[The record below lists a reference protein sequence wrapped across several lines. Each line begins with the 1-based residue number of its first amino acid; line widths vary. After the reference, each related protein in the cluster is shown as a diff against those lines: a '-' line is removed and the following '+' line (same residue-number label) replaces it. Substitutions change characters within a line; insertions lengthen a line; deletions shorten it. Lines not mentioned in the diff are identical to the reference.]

1 MPAPFVGEIRI
12 FAGNFPPTGWAFCNG
27 QLLPISQ
34 NTALFAILGTAYGG
48 NGVSTFA
55 LPDLRGR
62 VPMQPGQGP
71 GLSPRARGDAP
82 GTEAHALILPELPGH
97 THPVAANSGNG
108 NDDAP
113 FGRVMARSAAGI
125 PQFAV
130 TADTA
135 MAVDA
140 VSVSGEGQPHN
151 NMQPYLA
158 LNFIIALQGIY
169 PSRWE

>member
-1 MPAPFVGEIRI
+1 MPAPFVGEVRI
-12 FAGNFPPTGWAFCNG
+12 FAGNFAPTGWAFCSG
-27 QLLPISQ
+27 QLLSIAQ
-34 NTALFAILGTAYGG
+34 NTALFSILGTAYGG
-48 NGVSTFA
+48 DGRSTFG

-82 GTEAHALILPELPGH
+82 GTEAHTLILPELPAH
-97 THPVAANSGNG
+97 SHSLSANSGNG

-113 FGRVMARSAAGI
+113 FGRVMARSPAGI
-125 PQFAV
+125 PQYVASNN
-130 TADTA
+130 TA

-140 VSVSGEGQPHN
+140 VSVTGDSQPHN
-151 NMQPYLA
+151 NMQPYLT

-169 PSRWE
+169 PSRWP